1 MIKKNIV
8 VFLSLM
14 IFIGCSSNKVT
25 IDDPVVVKA
34 EESTEDLIVLLASRD
49 SYIALKAS
57 EKLVVRGDEILP
69 ELFKALWLPD
79 TVNRRSMVI
88 QTLV

>member
-1 MIKKNIV
+1 
-8 VFLSLM
+8 M
-14 IFIGCSSNKVT
+14 IFIGCSSNKFT

-34 EESTEDLIVLLASRD
+34 EESTEILASKD

-57 EKLVVRGDEILP
+57 EKFVVRGDEILP